1 MKIYH
6 GSIQIVEKPI
16 VVDTQRFLDFGKGF
30 YATSHRL
37 QAERWA
43 SIKQKR
49 SGKTNQAVVNVY
61 DICEDVFQSKN
72 FQIKRF
78 ISANEEWLDFVFN
91 NRKGND
97 SHDFDIVIGPV
108 ANDTLYATL
117 SLYEAN
123 ILTKDETIV
132 RLKTHTLFD
141 QISFHND
148 RVLSELKFVE
158 SCLVS
163 L

>member
-49 SGKTNQAVVNVY
+49 SAKNCNAVLNVY
-61 DICEDVFQSKN
+61 EICDDVLESGN
-72 FQIKRF
+72 YSVKRF
-78 ISANEEWLDFVFN
+78 LSANEDWLDFVFN

-97 SHDFDIVIGPV
+97 THFFDIVTGPV

-148 RVLSELKFVE
+148 RVLSELIFVE

-163 L
+163 G